1 MKERESWREIIV
13 IERER
18 KIGSSFPNLLRALS
32 EKERECVSEGG
43 VRISGLIF
51 NEC

>member
-18 KIGSSFPNLLRALS
+18 KIGSSFPNLIRALS
-32 EKERECVSEGG
+32 EKERECVSERGCKN
-43 VRISGLIF
+43 IWF
-51 NEC
+51 NF